1 MASLIEEL
9 VDTLDREEKIYSDL
23 IPIQEEK
30 LRAVIANDLDAM
42 RGLSDKEQGLVDEVG
57 NLETKRVRI
66 VKDISTVLGKGS
78 GIMNME
84 QIVETLKNQPEEQKI
99 LRELH
104 DRLRRTVGRLQE
116 LNVQNKDLL
125 SQAMEMVEFNMN
137 VIRSTRMSSGSSNYS
152 SSAAQVDL
160 PDVETGT
167 FDAKQ

>member
-116 LNVQNKDLL
+116 LNIQNKDLL